1 MTRGGTTRSRN
12 VRKSPVKN
20 GDTADKDVI
29 EDEEERSCECRTYIE
44 EEYSLACASCDMYW
58 HYCCVGLTGLT
69 QEEGNHLSNWRCQNC
84 FISPHIKSK
93 RSQTSNPD
101 NEETKTLR
109 NVIRQ
114 ELDALTPCI
123 RGVVENAVNEKIPT
137 NLTSEKP
144 KEISKIVNQAFQ
156 SWADVTASS
165 QKKVIE
171 EMSLEQASQSV
182 VTKVQTRMHTDT
194 YERNL
199 RKLNLCVLN
208 VPESKKANSKLR
220 QEEDSNFCKE
230 TLKIEKSDFI
240 SCHRAGK
247 VDPDKPDS
255 CRPLIIQTADE
266 ESVNFYSNH
275 GKGWKES
282 SYWIN
287 LDLCRADREIRFLAR
302 EERKKR
308 REEAEKKKT
317 EKKVEKK

>member
-1 MTRGGTTRSRN
+1 MTRGESTRSRN
-12 VRKSPVKN
+12 VKRSPEKI
-20 GDTADKDVI
+20 GGTTDKGEID
-29 EDEEERSCECRTYIE
+29 DEEDRSCECRKYISE
-44 EEYSLACASCDMYW
+44 EFSLACATCDMYW

-69 QEEGNHLSNWRCQNC
+69 QEEGDRLTNWRCQNC
-84 FISPHIKSK
+84 FISPHIKGT
-93 RSQTSNPD
+93 RSQSTKPD
-101 NEETKTLR
+101 SEETKTLR
-109 NVIRQ
+109 NVIRE

-123 RGVVENAVNEKIPT
+123 RGIVEDSVSHTSSSNDS
-137 NLTSEKP
+137 SEKP
-144 KEISKIVNQAFQ
+144 KEITKIVNQAFK
-156 SWADVTASS
+156 SWADVTANS
-165 QKKVIE
+165 QKKVME
-171 EMSLEQASQSV
+171 EMSLQQASQSV
-182 VTKVQTRMHTDT
+182 ISKVQTKMHTDT

-247 VDPDKPDS
+247 VDPDMPDS

-275 GKGWKES
+275 GKGWRES